1 MKKTLTLYSTASL
14 SSKDQAGARTRKHQH
29 RKKMERNGV
38 SPSEQVIR
46 NILSYSSALSVLKT
60 KDNGYMHLVMN

>member
-1 MKKTLTLYSTASL
+1 MKKTLTLYLNPPYPSNPRS
-14 SSKDQAGARTRKHQH
+14 GARIRKHLL

-46 NILSYSSALSVLKT
+46 NLLNYSSALAVLKT
-60 KDNGYMHLVMN
+60 RGTGFVNLVMN